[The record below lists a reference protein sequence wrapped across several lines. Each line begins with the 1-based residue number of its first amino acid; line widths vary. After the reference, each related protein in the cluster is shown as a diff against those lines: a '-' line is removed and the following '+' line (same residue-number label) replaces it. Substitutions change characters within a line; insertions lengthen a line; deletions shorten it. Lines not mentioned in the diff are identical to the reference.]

1 MQLDCRPAPDRVC
14 VSAMSGQVKVTPM
27 HALGVLRNAP
37 FRRYVIGS
45 LISDTGSWM
54 QVMAQGWVMATLTN
68 KAIWLGMANLAAG
81 LPMLLLTMVGG
92 AAADRFDKRKI
103 LLITQFAQIGIACGI
118 GFLVLKGQIE
128 IWQILA
134 FAVALGISNS
144 FEMPTQSALVPELVG
159 REQIQNGIS
168 IDRSVFHGSRVLG
181 PTMGGYLINWLGKA
195 SAFFANA
202 LSFVA
207 LIIAI
212 LSLPPRPKGTAEEEE
227 KRSSGIKDGFRF
239 VFNDAPSLAMV
250 TLIAMQ
256 SLCIF
261 PIITVMMPL
270 YVRLVLHRGAD
281 SLGSLMG
288 VSAIGSFVGSLF
300 LIGLSRDKRV
310 PLMMINAVAISMVII
325 GISYGPSF
333 YVVMA
338 LLVVNSLALAMN
350 FALCSTIVQERAPD
364 YLRGRVSGVFML
376 SFVGIMPIAGLGVT
390 SLSDFIGMRGA
401 LSIAAIIYGV
411 ITLLVLVRVRKQC
424 AGPGVCETKIGSPAA
439 PSAAAV

>member
-1 MQLDCRPAPDRVC
+1 
-14 VSAMSGQVKVTPM
+14 MSTEVKLSPVK
-27 HALGVLRNAP
+27 ALGVLRNAP
-37 FRRYVIGS
+37 FRRYIIGS

-103 LLITQFAQIGIACGI
+103 LLITQFVQIGIACGI
-118 GFLVLKGQIE
+118 GFLILKGQIE
-128 IWQILA
+128 IWEILV
-134 FAVALGISNS
+134 FAVLLGISNS

-159 REQIQNGIS
+159 RSQIQNGIS

-181 PTMGGYLINWLGKA
+181 PAIGGYLINWLGKA

-227 KRSSGIKDGFRF
+227 KRASGIKDGFRF
-239 VFNDAPSLAMV
+239 VFSDTPSFAMV
-250 TLIAMQ
+250 TLIAVQ

-270 YVRLVLHRGAD
+270 YVRLELHRGAD
-281 SLGSLMG
+281 GLGSLMG
-288 VSAIGSFVGSLF
+288 ASAIGSLVGSIF
-300 LIGLSRDKRV
+300 LIGLPRDKRV
-310 PLMMINAVAISMVII
+310 PLMMINAVAISTVIA
-325 GISYGPSF
+325 GLSFAPSF

-338 LLVVNSLALAMN
+338 LLIVNSLGLATN
-350 FALCSTIVQERAPD
+350 FGLCSTIVQERAPD
-364 YLRGRVSGVFML
+364 YLRGRVSAVFML
-376 SFVGIMPIAGLGVT
+376 SFVGMMPIAGLGVT
-390 SLSDFIGMRGA
+390 GLSDAIGMRSA
-401 LSIAAIIYGV
+401 LVIAAAIYGV
-411 ITLLVLVRVRKQC
+411 ITLIVLARVRREC
-424 AGPGVCETKIGSPAA
+424 AEPGVCETKIGTPAA